1 MRHLV
6 QMFDRAA
13 ARLLSSLISR
23 PATDLYLAG
32 GEATEGQ
39 QPMSQSVPIS
49 PNFPSA
55 LISDEALERAQV
67 DALLTRYGVPEQRI
81 AEFRAPYPS

>member
-1 MRHLV
+1 
-6 QMFDRAA
+6 
-13 ARLLSSLISR
+13 
-23 PATDLYLAG
+23 
-32 GEATEGQ
+32 
-39 QPMSQSVPIS
+39 MSQSVPIS